1 LSIPQAVIG
10 QEKHRHKSK
19 RTGQKIAGHQ
29 RRKEQFMTHFPKWRT
44 RVRGGARNVVAL
56 GLVISVGACTDT
68 GEFVFGSRDAAS
80 AGPAAISA
88 GPATERDVEA
98 PEVFDLTDEGLW
110 DGRPSLGGVWVAHA
124 DATDPER
131 VMIRNTENGQFV
143 IGALF
148 RRERENP
155 GPSIQ
160 VSSDAA
166 AALDILAGA
175 PTTLHVIAL
184 RREEAP
190 APETPVDDGGVPVA
204 EGEGAPSTGAALP
217 AIAAATIAPEVDVAP
232 ALETATTASRPL
244 LRPLDALAAPAVAEL
259 PRNMSAEDVM
269 AGITRAAFSPED
281 LASTAPE
288 PGTRPATSI
297 AAVAEAAITESE
309 ITSAALPEVDVAP
322 LSAPAPVAEPAA
334 PVQVA
339 AVNPTESTLERAYV
353 QIGIFSVQ
361 ENANN
366 TGQTLRNAGLVPTIH
381 DQTSN
386 GRQLW
391 RVVVGPAPTAEDRA
405 AVLDTVRG
413 LGFGDA
419 YFVAR

>member
-1 LSIPQAVIG
+1 VIG

-204 EGEGAPSTGAALP
+204 EGEVAPSTGAALP

-232 ALETATTASRPL
+232 ALETAATASRPL

-309 ITSAALPEVDVAP
+309 ITSARPARGRCGPPER
-322 LSAPAPVAEPAA
+322 S
-334 PVQVA
+334 
-339 AVNPTESTLERAYV
+339 RARGGTRSPRSGRRR
-353 QIGIFSVQ
+353 QPDRKHAG
-361 ENANN
+361 
-366 TGQTLRNAGLVPTIH
+366 AGLRPDRHLLCAGKRQQHRTDLAQRRTCAH
-381 DQTSN
+381 HPRPDQQWPPDLAR
-386 GRQLW
+386 GR
-391 RVVVGPAPTAEDRA
+391 GPRPDR
-405 AVLDTVRG
+405 
-413 LGFGDA
+413 
-419 YFVAR
+419 